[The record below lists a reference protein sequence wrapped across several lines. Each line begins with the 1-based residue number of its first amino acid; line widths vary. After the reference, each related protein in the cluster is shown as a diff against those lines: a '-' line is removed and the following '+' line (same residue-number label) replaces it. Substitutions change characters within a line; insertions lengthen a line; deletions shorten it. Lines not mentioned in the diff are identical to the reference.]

1 LINNTLLTILA
12 TLAIL
17 GQLIF
22 HFQKKGAEII
32 LSPIGGFVLGV
43 NYVTNPFEV
52 EEGVEIE
59 QFLLSISF
67 GFVSITFIWYSEEE
81 I

>member
-1 LINNTLLTILA
+1 MAVVVLIV
-12 TLAIL
+12 LAIL

-32 LSPIGGFVLGV
+32 LSPIGGFVLGI
-43 NYVTNPFEV
+43 NYVTNPVEV
-52 EEGVEIE
+52 EEGIEIE

-67 GFVSITFIWYSEEE
+67 GFVSVTFIWYSEEE

>member
-1 LINNTLLTILA
+1 MAVVVLIV
-12 TLAIL
+12 LAIL

-32 LSPIGGFVLGV
+32 LSPIGGLVLGV
-43 NYVTNPFEV
+43 NYITNPFEV

-67 GFVSITFIWYSEEE
+67 GFVSVTFIWYSEEE